1 MASRYAVL
9 MANEAPERTPLMKRM
24 LAFMVLLVAVAIA
37 AWIVIGIVKTILWIA
52 LAVVVAGA
60 VLWALKTLVW

>member
-1 MASRYAVL
+1 

-24 LAFMVLLVAVAIA
+24 LAFMVLLVAIAIA
-37 AWIVIGIVKTILWIA
+37 AWIVIGIVKTILWIG